1 MRAGGGAPPTASPR
15 HAGRPEP
22 FDRRCIMPAPMTSSR
37 LASLR
42 LRGAV
47 SVMIAAALTLTACS
61 MADSSP
67 TPSSSASV
75 PPSASATPAPTPEPT
90 PTPSPTPRFT
100 NVPDEELAGLIPD
113 VLGEVPVVVAPFEEF
128 ALTPGDIGAAY
139 GEIGDRFASLVLA
152 YVEQPRLTLYAMR
165 VDGEEV
171 ETDDLEP
178 HLATAGRYV
187 GIAGLDPEPWEEDV
201 VAGNRVWTRPEDNAT
216 AAGTHLYTW
225 SSGEYVFLLI
235 GVDDVLNRALVEAL
249 PGEPA
254 PSPPS
259 TPPPSAS
266 ESDQEPSATP

>member
-1 MRAGGGAPPTASPR
+1 MPAGAGAPPTARPR
-15 HAGRPEP
+15 PAEPPEP
-22 FDRRCIMPAPMTSSR
+22 FGRRCIMPAPMTSSR

-47 SVMIAAALTLTACS
+47 STMLGAALALTACS
-61 MADSSP
+61 SSDSSP
-67 TPSSSASV
+67 TPGGPSERAS
-75 PPSASATPAPTPEPT
+75 PSVRATPQPTPEPT
-90 PTPSPTPRFT
+90 ATPSPTPRFT
-100 NVPDEELAGLIPD
+100 NQPDDELAGLIPAAI
-113 VLGEVPVVVAPFEEF
+113 GGVPVVVAPFDEF

-152 YVEQPRLTLYAMR
+152 YVERPRLTLYAMR
-165 VDGEEV
+165 IDGDPV
-171 ETDDLEP
+171 ETEDLEP

-187 GIAGLDPEPWEEDV
+187 GIAGLDPDPWVEDV

-235 GVDDVLNRALVEAL
+235 GVDDALNRALVEAL

-254 PSPPS
+254 PSPTPTPS
-259 TPPPSAS
+259 AVPSAS
-266 ESDQEPSATP
+266 SSPES